1 MMKRCKLLALLILVC
16 LLMLPVFATAETQQE
31 FELRC
36 NKKTATAATV
46 YSFLNSPLNSG
57 GEVVDHI
64 PAGTYVILGG
74 AGSNNWQYITY
85 MINGNKKSGWVQAN
99 IIDCTSVIRKSD
111 GFAYNIHEKDPNYNA
126 KIKEGVLEFDITKYS
141 DQGAYYRYRAGAGPE
156 PERKDGSNV
165 VKSQNASQTDTQASE
180 GGTSVGIVELGR
192 TSSKIQ
198 YQGKTVSVSTSDL
211 TFSENVPE
219 NKKLATIYAPRTGKA
234 SLRQTA
240 SSKGTLLKNCKA
252 GTIVSVLAI
261 GNGYTRINYK
271 GTVGYIKTA
280 CLKFYGDSEST
291 AQGVLSYKGNTGGGT
306 TVNVRNTPKGD
317 SAKVAEW
324 RTGTEVTIL
333 SHANGWYEIE
343 ANGMHGYV
351 MDEFLTEK

>member
-1 MMKRCKLLALLILVC
+1 MMKRCKLFVLLILTC
-16 LLMLPVFATAETQQE
+16 LLILPVFATAETQQE
-31 FELRC
+31 FELKC

-46 YSFLNSPLNSG
+46 YSFLNSPLNAEG
-57 GEVVDHI
+57 DVIGYI
-64 PAGTYVILGG
+64 PASTYVILGG
-74 AGSNNWQYITY
+74 TGSDNWKYITY
-85 MINGNKKSGWVQAN
+85 MVNGSKKSGWAQVKL
-99 IIDCTSVIRKSD
+99 IDCFSVIRKSD
-111 GFAYNIHEKDPNYNA
+111 GFAYNIHENDPNYEA
-126 KIKEGVLEFDITKYS
+126 KIKEGVLEFDVTKYS
-141 DQGAYYRYRAGAGPE
+141 DERAYYRYRGGLGPE
-156 PERKDGSNV
+156 PERKDGSNAAQ
-165 VKSQNASQTDTQASE
+165 SQNSSQTDTQANNS
-180 GGTSVGIVELGR
+180 GTSVGIVELGR

-333 SHANGWYEIE
+333 SHENGWYEIE

-351 MDEFLTEK
+351 MEKFVTEK

>member
-1 MMKRCKLLALLILVC
+1 MMKHSKSLVLLILTC
-16 LLMLPVFATAETQQE
+16 LLMLPVFATAETQLE

-36 NKKTATAATV
+36 NKKTAAATTV
-46 YSFLNSPLNSG
+46 YNSAND
-57 GEVVDHI
+57 DHYITDNI
-64 PAGTYVILGG
+64 PAGTYV
-74 AGSNNWQYITY
+74 QYWGTARD
-85 MINGNKKSGWVQAN
+85 GWVGIIYMKDGVQKRGWAQVK
-99 IIDCTSVIRKSD
+99 IIDCSSKVRKSD
-111 GFAYNIHEKDPNYNA
+111 GFLYNVHEKDPNYSQ
-126 KIKEGVLEFDITKYS
+126 KVQEGDIEFDVTKYS
-141 DQGAYYRYRAGAGPE
+141 DASAYYLYRAGAGPE
-156 PERKDGSNV
+156 PERKDGSNAAQ
-165 VKSQNASQTDTQASE
+165 SQSSSQTDTQANE
-180 GGTSVGIVELGR
+180 GGTAVGVVELGR
-192 TSSKIQ
+192 ISSKIQ

-333 SHANGWYEIE
+333 SHENGWYEIE

-351 MDEFLTEK
+351 MEKYVTEK

>member
-1 MMKRCKLLALLILVC
+1 MKRCKLFVLLILTC
-16 LLMLPVFATAETQQE
+16 LLILPVFATAETQQE

-36 NKKTATAATV
+36 NKKTATAASV

-74 AGSNNWQYITY
+74 AGSNNWQHITY
-85 MINGNKKSGWVQAN
+85 MINGNKKSGWVQAT

-111 GFAYNIHEKDPNYNA
+111 GFAYNIHEKDPNYDA

-156 PERKDGSNV
+156 PERKDGSNAEE
-165 VKSQNASQTDTQASE
+165 SQNASQTDTQANE
-180 GGTSVGIVELGR
+180 GGTAVGVVELGR

-333 SHANGWYEIE
+333 SHENGWYEIE

-351 MDEFLTEK
+351 MEKYVTEK

>member
-1 MMKRCKLLALLILVC
+1 MKHSKLLALLILTC
-16 LLMLPVFATAETQQE
+16 LLIQPVLAFAETQQE

-36 NKKTATAATV
+36 NKKTAAGGPV
-46 YSFLNSPLNSG
+46 YNSTND
-57 GEVVDHI
+57 DHVQTDYI
-64 PAGTYVILGG
+64 AAGTYVLITSYI
-74 AGSNNWQYITY
+74 SNTDWQYFTY
-85 MINGNKKSGWVQAN
+85 MVNGVKKKGWAQVKT
-99 IIDCTSVIRKSD
+99 IDCTSVIRKSD

-141 DQGAYYRYRAGAGPE
+141 DQGAYYRYRAGPE
-156 PERKDGSNV
+156 PERKDGSNAAQ
-165 VKSQNASQTDTQASE
+165 SQSSSQTDTQANE
-180 GGTSVGIVELGR
+180 GGTAVGVVELGR

-252 GTIVSVLAI
+252 GAIVSVLAI

-333 SHANGWYEIE
+333 SHENGWYEIE
-343 ANGMHGYV
+343 ASGMHGYV
-351 MDEFLTEK
+351 MEKFVTEQ

>member
-1 MMKRCKLLALLILVC
+1 MMKRCKLLVLLILIC
-16 LLMLPVFATAETQQE
+16 LLMLPVFATAETQEE

-36 NKKTATAATV
+36 FKMTAVAATV
-46 YSFLNSPLNSG
+46 YSYLNSSE
-57 GEVVDHI
+57 GEVIDYI
-64 PAGTYVILGG
+64 PAGTYVQCKSSTRDGR
-74 AGSNNWQYITY
+74 TTVVY
-85 MINGNKKSGWVQAN
+85 MKNGVKKQGTIKVKL
-99 IIDCTSVIRKSD
+99 IDCTSTIRKSD
-111 GFAYNIHEKDPNYNA
+111 GLAYDIHENDPNYDA
-126 KIKEGVLEFDITKYS
+126 KIKEGVLEFDVTKYS
-141 DQGAYYRYRAGAGPE
+141 DSSAYYLYRAGAGPE
-156 PERKDGSNV
+156 PERKDGSNAV
-165 VKSQNASQTDTQASE
+165 ESQNASQTDTQASNS
-180 GGTSVGIVELGR
+180 GTSVGIVELGR

-261 GNGYTRINYK
+261 VNGYTRINYK
-271 GTVGYIKTA
+271 GTVGYIKTV

-351 MDEFLTEK
+351 MEKYVTEK

>member
-1 MMKRCKLLALLILVC
+1 MKKLRIMFFLALISILIVPC
-16 LLMLPVFATAETQQE
+16 FAAAETQQE

-36 NKKTATAATV
+36 NKKTTTGAPV
-46 YSFLNSPLNSG
+46 YNSINY
-57 GEVVDHI
+57 DHVQTDYI
-64 PAGTYVILGG
+64 PAGTYVQVTSSIS
-74 AGSNNWQYITY
+74 GSDWRYFTY
-85 MINGNKKSGWVQAN
+85 MVNGVKKKGWSQVKL
-99 IIDCTSVIRKSD
+99 IDCFSVIRKSD
-111 GFAYNIHEKDPNYNA
+111 GFAYNIHENDPDYEA

-141 DQGAYYRYRAGAGPE
+141 DERAYYRYRAGAGPE
-156 PERKDGSNV
+156 PERKDGSNA

-306 TVNVRNTPKGD
+306 TVNVRNTPKGY

-343 ANGMHGYV
+343 AKGIHGYV

>member
-1 MMKRCKLLALLILVC
+1 MKRCKLFVLLILTC
-16 LLMLPVFATAETQQE
+16 LLILPVFATAETQQE
-31 FELRC
+31 FELKC

-46 YSFLNSPLNSG
+46 YSFLNSPLNAE
-57 GEVVDHI
+57 GEVIGYI
-64 PAGTYVILGG
+64 PASTYVILGG
-74 AGSNNWQYITY
+74 TGSDNWKYITY
-85 MINGNKKSGWVQAN
+85 MVNGSKKSGWAQVKL
-99 IIDCTSVIRKSD
+99 IDCFSVIRKSD
-111 GFAYNIHEKDPNYNA
+111 GFAYNIHENDPNYEA
-126 KIKEGVLEFDITKYS
+126 KIKEGVLEFDVTKYS
-141 DQGAYYRYRAGAGPE
+141 DERAYYRYRGGLGPE
-156 PERKDGSNV
+156 PERKDGSNAAQ
-165 VKSQNASQTDTQASE
+165 SQSSSQTDTQANE
-180 GGTSVGIVELGR
+180 GGTAVGVVELGR

-306 TVNVRNTPKGD
+306 TVNVRNMPKGD

-343 ANGMHGYV
+343 AKGIHGYV

>member
-1 MMKRCKLLALLILVC
+1 MKRCKLFVLLILTC
-16 LLMLPVFATAETQQE
+16 LLILPVFATAETQQE
-31 FELRC
+31 FELKC

-46 YSFLNSPLNSG
+46 YSFLNSPLNAE
-57 GEVVDHI
+57 GEVIGYI
-64 PAGTYVILGG
+64 PASTYVFLGG
-74 AGSNNWQYITY
+74 TGSDNWKYITY
-85 MINGNKKSGWVQAN
+85 MVNGSKKSGWAQVKL
-99 IIDCTSVIRKSD
+99 IDCFSVIRKSD
-111 GFAYNIHEKDPNYNA
+111 GFAYNIHENDPNYEA
-126 KIKEGVLEFDITKYS
+126 KIKEGVLEFDVTKYS
-141 DQGAYYRYRAGAGPE
+141 DERAYYRYRGGLGPE
-156 PERKDGSNV
+156 PERKDGSNAAQ
-165 VKSQNASQTDTQASE
+165 SQSSSQTDTQANE
-180 GGTSVGIVELGR
+180 GGTAVGVVELGR

-280 CLKFYGDSEST
+280 CLKFYGDSGST

-333 SHANGWYEIE
+333 SHTNGWYEIE
-343 ANGMHGYV
+343 AKGIHGYV

>member
-1 MMKRCKLLALLILVC
+1 MMKRCNLLVLLILVC

-111 GFAYNIHEKDPNYNA
+111 SFAYNIHEKDPNYNA

-291 AQGVLSYKGNTGGGT
+291 AQGVLSYKGNSGGGT

-333 SHANGWYEIE
+333 SHENGWYEIE

-351 MDEFLTEK
+351 MEKYVTEK

>member
-1 MMKRCKLLALLILVC
+1 MMKRCKLMVLLILIC
-16 LLMLPVFATAETQQE
+16 LLILPVFATAETQQE

-36 NKKTATAATV
+36 FKKTGAAAVV
-46 YSFLNSPLNSG
+46 YNTISSDRYTIDN
-57 GEVVDHI
+57 I
-64 PAGTYVILGG
+64 PAGTYVIVNST
-74 AGSNNWQYITY
+74 AGNDSRFVTY
-85 MINGNKKSGWVQAN
+85 MKNGTKRKGWIEVPLV
-99 IIDCTSVIRKSD
+99 DCSSVIRKSD
-111 GFAYNIHEKDPNYNA
+111 GFAYDIHEKDPNYDA

-156 PERKDGSNV
+156 PERKDSSNAV
-165 VKSQNASQTDTQASE
+165 ESQNASQTDTQASNS
-180 GGTSVGIVELGR
+180 GTSVGIVELGR

-198 YQGKTVSVSTSDL
+198 HQGKTVSVSTSDL

-219 NKKLATIYAPRTGKA
+219 NKKLATIYAPRTGRA

-343 ANGMHGYV
+343 AKGIHGYV

>member
-1 MMKRCKLLALLILVC
+1 MKRCKLFVLLILTC
-16 LLMLPVFATAETQQE
+16 LLILPVFATAETQQE
-31 FELRC
+31 FELKC

-46 YSFLNSPLNSG
+46 YSFLNSPLNAE
-57 GEVVDHI
+57 GEVIGYI
-64 PAGTYVILGG
+64 PASTYVILGG
-74 AGSNNWQYITY
+74 TGSDNWKYITY
-85 MINGNKKSGWVQAN
+85 MVNGSKKSGWAQVKL
-99 IIDCTSVIRKSD
+99 IDCFSVIRKSD
-111 GFAYNIHEKDPNYNA
+111 GFAYNIHENDPNYEA
-126 KIKEGVLEFDITKYS
+126 KIKEGVLEFDVTKYS
-141 DQGAYYRYRAGAGPE
+141 DERAYYRYRGGLGPE
-156 PERKDGSNV
+156 PERKDGSNTV
-165 VKSQNASQTDTQASE
+165 QSQSSAQTDTQANE
-180 GGTSVGIVELGR
+180 GGTAVGVVELGR

-333 SHANGWYEIE
+333 SHTNGWYEIE
-343 ANGMHGYV
+343 AKGIHGYV

>member
-1 MMKRCKLLALLILVC
+1 MKRCKLLALLSLVC
-16 LLMLPVFATAETQQE
+16 LFMLPVFAFAETQEE
-31 FELRC
+31 FELRSF
-36 NKKTATAATV
+36 KKTGSAAVV
-46 YSFLNSPLNSG
+46 YNTISSDRYAIDN
-57 GEVVDHI
+57 I
-64 PAGTYVILGG
+64 PAGTYVQYGG
-74 AGSNNWQYITY
+74 TAHD
-85 MINGNKKSGWVQAN
+85 GWVGIVYMKDGVQKRGWAQVKL
-99 IIDCTSVIRKSD
+99 IDCASVVRKSD
-111 GFAYNIHEKDPNYNA
+111 GFAYNIHEKDPNYDA
-126 KIKEGVLEFDITKYS
+126 KIKEGVLEFDVTKYS
-141 DQGAYYRYRAGAGPE
+141 DKEAYYRYRGGGGPE
-156 PERKDGSNV
+156 PERKDSSNAAQ
-165 VKSQNASQTDTQASE
+165 SQSSAQTDTQASE

-252 GTIVSVLAI
+252 GAIVSVLAI

-333 SHANGWYEIE
+333 SHENGWYEIE
-343 ANGMHGYV
+343 ASGMHGYV
-351 MDEFLTEK
+351 MEKFVTEQ

>member
-1 MMKRCKLLALLILVC
+1 MMKHSKLLVLLILIC
-16 LLMLPVFATAETQQE
+16 LLMLPVFATAETQEE

-36 NKKTATAATV
+36 FKKTAAAATV
-46 YSFLNSPLNSG
+46 YSYLNSSE
-57 GEVVDHI
+57 GEVIDYI
-64 PAGTYVILGG
+64 PAGTYVQCKSSTRDGR
-74 AGSNNWQYITY
+74 TTVVY
-85 MINGNKKSGWVQAN
+85 MKNGVKKQGTIKAKL
-99 IIDCTSVIRKSD
+99 IDCTSTIRKSD
-111 GFAYNIHEKDPNYNA
+111 GLAYDIHEKDPNYAA
-126 KIKEGVLEFDITKYS
+126 KIKEGVLEFDVTKYS
-141 DQGAYYRYRAGAGPE
+141 DSSAYYLYRAGAGPE
-156 PERKDGSNV
+156 PERKET
-165 VKSQNASQTDTQASE
+165 QTTSQTDTQTSE
-180 GGTSVGIVELGR
+180 VSTSVGIVELGR

-333 SHANGWYEIE
+333 SHENGWYEIE

-351 MDEFLTEK
+351 MEKYVTEK